1 MHGATIQ
8 TVSAQQTKLSNN
20 YKNTRLKL
28 LNTNAE
34 IWFNKMCKVK
44 QLKPNYINVK
54 INSKSLSVLNCN
66 FSKEQSTLPEDDRMI
81 ETCRSVLSVLM

>member
-54 INSKSLSVLNCN
+54 INSKSLCVLNYN
-66 FSKEQSTLPEDDRMI
+66 FSK
-81 ETCRSVLSVLM
+81 